1 KTRFDPQNRLW
12 VGVELERPIG
22 KHDGTVKGQFYFE
35 SKPKHGTFVAPA
47 QCEPYTEEKAAARKI
62 QATARMRMARKKVKE
77 EVHWR
82 AFNMID
88 NQDEHMSRQRHQRIF
103 AAGLGATARLSRAVK
118 ARLLSEAERLP
129 EVPSAPTL
137 TMPRPTR
144 AELVALISY
153 FRGGGVLPYKQVIR
167 LLNHYERL
175 AAELP
180 TMQLTTVGDGE
191 RLTIVGDTHGQLQDL
206 YSIFTINGLP
216 SSTNRYLINGDFV
229 DRGPNGVEVVL
240 TLFAM
245 QLHDPSSII
254 LNRGNHEERSQNE
267 TGGFMTEVL
276 SKYKD
281 AGPGSAGAHD
291 AEGWA
296 SVAAGSSPTA
306 SDAARAGTYTAAE
319 RGAGRA
325 VGVYESFH
333 SCFDALPLCTLIE
346 KHGLRVFVVH
356 GGLFDREHNVKLDH
370 IAAVTR
376 KREIPWGRESLE
388 DTLFEDMVW
397 SDPRDDIRGTEP
409 SSRGAGVFFGEDIT
423 ERFCAQNGVSLVVR
437 SHECVKEGYR
447 YQHKQR
453 CLTIFSASKYC
464 GTSTNSGA
472 FIVFD
477 PDLTNV
483 VQQFVAGDLK
493 STDPQYHSDD
503 AAAAPLEAVPA
514 PSADASKEEV
524 ERQARANRDKII
536 ERIVLKKPD
545 LFWYFTHQDTEGKG
559 RVSRKELAEGLAT
572 VLKMPDLPWTTLSYD
587 LVESEPDGSI
597 NYTLFLERYRIAM
610 REEDSGWQDAIIQRV
625 CRRLFSVCSD
635 LKGAYRIF
643 DVNEDGRIEYAEF
656 VQAMEKLDV
665 GLTRPQLY
673 ELMRSIDRDKDAH
686 IDFDEF
692 AARFKVVFTRF
703 KADGAQARSL
713 SKAIGSPHS
722 SPRGGASDASAGTS
736 DESEFVP
743 DDWTRDA
750 LTRVGQ
756 HLFAGGRNVAQ
767 VFTSIDKDGDKTVSL
782 DEFVSALDSLKLD
795 PPFSRDDAK
804 RLLDVIDTTGSGRIN
819 YVEFLDAFKVVDSAT
834 LPTDVDDAE
843 ESLWQRRV
851 IEKVVSV
858 LYEYRIE
865 LRAAFE
871 KFDLDGS
878 GTVSKDEFRLG
889 LRALTAALGS
899 PMSDMQAD
907 ELLEALDKNGD
918 GLLSYQEFLDG
929 FQIVDVGDGSPE
941 SSPRGDSPSGAAAA
955 AASSGAARR

>member
-1 KTRFDPQNRLW
+1 
-12 VGVELERPIG
+12 VELERAIG
-22 KHDGTVKGQFYFE
+22 KHNGTVKGHYYFDAE
-35 SKPKHGTFVAPA
+35 AKHGTFVAPA
-47 QCEPYTEEKAAARKI
+47 QCEPYTAEKAAARKI

-88 NQDEHMSRQRHQRIF
+88 NQDEHLSMQRHQRILS
-103 AAGLGATARLSRAVK
+103 AGLGASARLTRAVK
-118 ARLLSEAERLP
+118 ARLFAEAEALP
-129 EVPSAPTL
+129 EVAGAPSL
-137 TMPRPTR
+137 SMPRPTQR
-144 AELVALISY
+144 QIMDLVTF
-153 FRGGGVLPYKQVIR
+153 FRTGGTLPYKQVVR
-167 LLNHYERL
+167 LLHHYEK
-175 AAELP
+175 AAGELP
-180 TMQLTTVGDGE
+180 SMQVTTVGDGE

-216 SSTNRYLINGDFV
+216 SKTNRYLVNGDFV
-229 DRGPNGVEVVL
+229 DRGANGVEIVL

-245 QLHDPSSII
+245 HLWEPGSVL

-267 TGGFMTEVL
+267 TGGFMSEVL
-276 SKYKD
+276 TKYKESG
-281 AGPGSAGAHD
+281 AGSDGAAD

-296 SVAAGSSPTA
+296 SVATGASPSPSAGS
-306 SDAARAGTYTAAE
+306 RAGDFSPAE

-325 VGVYESFH
+325 VGIYESFH
-333 SCFDALPLCTLIE
+333 ACFDALPLCTLIE
-346 KHGLRVFVVH
+346 KNGLRVFVVH

-370 IAAVTR
+370 IGAVTR

-388 DTLFEDMVW
+388 DMLFEDMMW

-423 ERFCAQNGVSLVVR
+423 ERFCAQNAVSLVVR
-437 SHECVKEGYR
+437 SHECVKEGYL

-483 VQQFVAGDLK
+483 VQQFMAGTLE
-493 STDPQYHSDD
+493 STDPQFPED
-503 AAAAPLEAVPA
+503 AAASEPLEPAPA
-514 PSADASKEEV
+514 PSAEATMEEIQKQV
-524 ERQARANRDKII
+524 AANRAKII
-536 ERIVLKKPD
+536 ERIVLRKPD
-545 LFWYFTHQDTEGKG
+545 LFWYFTHQDQHGTG
-559 RVSRKELAEGLAT
+559 RVSRKELSEGLAT
-572 VLKMPDLPWTTLSYD
+572 VLRMPDLPWTTLSYD

-597 NYTLFLERYRIAM
+597 NYTLFLERYRIAV

-625 CRRLFSVCSD
+625 CRKLFSVCSD
-635 LKGAYRIF
+635 LKEAYRHF
-643 DVNEDGRIEYAEF
+643 DVNSDGRIEYPEF
-656 VQAMEKLDV
+656 VQGMEELEV

-703 KADGAQARSL
+703 KGDGDTMRSL
-713 SKAIGSPHS
+713 SKAMSTPHS
-722 SPRGGASDASAGTS
+722 SPRAGAGAAGS
-736 DESEFVP
+736 SEFEP
-743 DDWTRDA
+743 DAWTREA
-750 LTRVGQ
+750 LTRLGR
-756 HLFAGGRNVAQ
+756 HLFAGGRNAAQ
-767 VFTSIDKDGDKTVSL
+767 VFTSMDKDGDKTVSL
-782 DEFVSALDSLKLD
+782 DEFITALGSLRID
-795 PPFSRDDAK
+795 PPFSDEEAG
-804 RLLDVIDTTGSGRIN
+804 RLLGTMDTSGSGRIN
-819 YVEFLDAFKVVDSAT
+819 YVEFLDAFKVVDSASVSA
-834 LPTDVDDAE
+834 LDSDLEAVE
-843 ESLWQRRV
+843 ESMWQRKV

-878 GTVSKDEFRLG
+878 GTVSKEEFRLG

-899 PMSDMQAD
+899 PLSDMQAD

-929 FQIVDVGDGSPE
+929 FQIVDIVSK
-941 SSPRGDSPSGAAAA
+941 SAITPSGTVRPTEDVGG
-955 AASSGAARR
+955 AASASSSSRRGSRARA